1 MLQLVLMN
9 RESDFMGL
17 DPYKLDPEYWV
28 EKIKS
33 STFNRRNNSTLTLFC
48 MTTIIFQTIINSS
61 TILFEFLP
69 KNVCVT
75 NFVVRECCLSSAILD
90 SVSLFGIDTGNRNT
104 RCDVE

>member
-48 MTTIIFQTIINSS
+48 MTTIIFQ
-61 TILFEFLP
+61 
-69 KNVCVT
+69 
-75 NFVVRECCLSSAILD
+75 
-90 SVSLFGIDTGNRNT
+90 NT
-104 RCDVE
+104 RYEILHTLILGCSFITLREPCNNQRPRCDIT